1 MEKHRATLII
11 SIIAV
16 FINFNAK
23 GQKVLTKKPVDIYIT
38 SGGESSNC
46 HGKIVTLSV
55 KGIPETELSNYS
67 LQWYRN
73 GTKIAGGISIPI
85 TESGHY
91 KAVVKDNNTKK
102 SKKSTI
108 VINFLPSPTAD
119 VGNSSTICEG
129 GSVIIGSAPINGSNY
144 SWSPSNTLNSANS
157 SNPIANPRSTQT
169 YTLTETNTYGCK
181 TSNTVTVTVDTN
193 KRIPKANAGP
203 SRSIAASQ
211 SVAIGAAA
219 VNSHIYSWTSSPSD
233 FTSTASNP
241 TVSPSVTTTFTL
253 TEIDTNGCKNHNSIT
268 ITVVNQDSEKLYKY
282 YYDSTFSEVQLTG
295 GPDIVNAFTG
305 SDTKSLPVSG
315 NVGLYLHQNYQIP
328 FAGLNRMEAY
338 FNFNFASNADT
349 IELGSPAKKSN
360 FSDGDRLKV
369 GTFMLRPT
377 IALYS
382 GQADFYGYLQ
392 NLKFIGFH
400 IGGFAGNTGINYK
413 TDSGKNGKDTVVNL
427 GVGGIKAGSF
437 IEFILRKQVENGI
450 SLKIGADLCWEGM
463 FNDLAQSENAALRDR
478 IFGTN
483 ALSYFGFQ
491 GYTSFRYKAINL
503 SLCFVDYTSG
513 NIPGFTN
520 GQFLID
526 VSLKAYQNLWSK
538 KQKINYSQKN

>member
-169 YTLTETNTYGCK
+169 YTLT
-181 TSNTVTVTVDTN
+181 
-193 KRIPKANAGP
+193 
-203 SRSIAASQ
+203 
-211 SVAIGAAA
+211 
-219 VNSHIYSWTSSPSD
+219 
-233 FTSTASNP
+233 
-241 TVSPSVTTTFTL
+241 
-253 TEIDTNGCKNHNSIT
+253 
-268 ITVVNQDSEKLYKY
+268 
-282 YYDSTFSEVQLTG
+282 
-295 GPDIVNAFTG
+295 
-305 SDTKSLPVSG
+305 
-315 NVGLYLHQNYQIP
+315 
-328 FAGLNRMEAY
+328 
-338 FNFNFASNADT
+338 
-349 IELGSPAKKSN
+349 
-360 FSDGDRLKV
+360 
-369 GTFMLRPT
+369 
-377 IALYS
+377 
-382 GQADFYGYLQ
+382 
-392 NLKFIGFH
+392 
-400 IGGFAGNTGINYK
+400 
-413 TDSGKNGKDTVVNL
+413 
-427 GVGGIKAGSF
+427 
-437 IEFILRKQVENGI
+437 
-450 SLKIGADLCWEGM
+450 
-463 FNDLAQSENAALRDR
+463 
-478 IFGTN
+478 
-483 ALSYFGFQ
+483 
-491 GYTSFRYKAINL
+491 
-503 SLCFVDYTSG
+503 
-513 NIPGFTN
+513 
-520 GQFLID
+520 
-526 VSLKAYQNLWSK
+526 
-538 KQKINYSQKN
+538 